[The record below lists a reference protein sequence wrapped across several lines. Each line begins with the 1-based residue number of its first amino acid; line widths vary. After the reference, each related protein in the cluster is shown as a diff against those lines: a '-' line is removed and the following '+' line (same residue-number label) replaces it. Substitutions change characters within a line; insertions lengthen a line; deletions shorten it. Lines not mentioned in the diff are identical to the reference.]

1 MFGSSSAIVCNVY
14 VLNKTHKLKL
24 YNTIIESMNLLYH
37 ATSEI
42 LKYTF

>member
-14 VLNKTHKLKL
+14 VSNKTNKLKL
-24 YNTIIESMNLLYH
+24 YNTTIESMNLLYH

-42 LKYTF
+42 LK